1 MPSWLQAVAYLNPLS
16 YMVNGLRA
24 LLVTGSL
31 EQLPSDI
38 GILALVTAVISII
51 SAYMYPKVVV

>member
-31 EQLPSDI
+31 EQLPGDVA
-38 GILALVTAVISII
+38 ILALVTAVISII